1 MKKVIRIVVM
11 VSGGG
16 SNLEAILEAQETG
29 RLPGGE
35 VVLVISSNADAYAL
49 ERAQNH
55 GIETAVIER
64 KAFAGDEA
72 FQAAILEQLFKA
84 RADVVCLAGYLKKV
98 GPGIIRRFR
107 GRILNIHPA
116 LLPKYGG
123 AGMYGHYVHEAVLAA
138 GEKESGCSIHIVDED
153 FDHGRILA
161 QVKVPVLPTD
171 SPDTLAAR
179 ILEQEHALYPKA
191 LREFCEKLTVSG
203 VQS

>member
-29 RLPGGE
+29 RLPGAE

-153 FDHGRILA
+153 FDHGPILA

>member
-29 RLPGGE
+29 RLPGAE

-161 QVKVPVLPTD
+161 QVKVPVLPRD

>member
-153 FDHGRILA
+153 FDHGPILA